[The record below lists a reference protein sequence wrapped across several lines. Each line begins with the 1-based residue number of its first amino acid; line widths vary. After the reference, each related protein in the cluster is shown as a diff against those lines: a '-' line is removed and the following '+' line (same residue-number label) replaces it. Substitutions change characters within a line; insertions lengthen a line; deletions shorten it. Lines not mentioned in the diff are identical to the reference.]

1 MEKLVTKSGN
11 IGYRYDEGER
21 PDFDAYI
28 SRLAEFGI
36 PKDHLYLSIY
46 EAEKFTNTFDYDA
59 FVLNSRYNRFCVL
72 TRASGSGCCS
82 WNHGYPIDWLRRCGL
97 NAQNIS
103 FLPDEQV
110 INVCEALKAFDES
123 AARCKIMFEGKK
135 DQVVNL
141 AKEFLERF

>member
-1 MEKLVTKSGN
+1 MEELVTKSGN

-36 PKDHLYLSIY
+36 PKSHLYLSIY
-46 EAEKFTNTFDYDA
+46 EAERFTNTFDYDA
-59 FVLNSRYNRFCVL
+59 FDKERVARL
-72 TRASGSGCCS
+72 
-82 WNHGYPIDWLRRCGL
+82 GYPIDWLRRCGL
-97 NAQNIS
+97 NANNMAL
-103 FLPDEQV
+103 LPDDEI
-110 INVCEALKAFDES
+110 INMCEALKAFDER
-123 AARCKIMFEGKK
+123 AGRCKIMFEGKK

>member
-36 PKDHLYLSIY
+36 PKSHLYLSIY
-46 EAEKFTNTFDYDA
+46 EAERFTNTFDYDA
-59 FVLNSRYNRFCVL
+59 FDKERVARLR
-72 TRASGSGCCS
+72 
-82 WNHGYPIDWLRRCGL
+82 YPIDWLRRCGL
-97 NAQNIS
+97 NANNMAL
-103 FLPDEQV
+103 LPDDKV
-110 INVCEALKAFDES
+110 INMCESLKAFDES
-123 AARCKIMFEGKK
+123 AGRCKIMFEGKK
-135 DQVVNL
+135 DQVVIL

>member
-36 PKDHLYLSIY
+36 PKSHLYLSIY

-59 FVLNSRYNRFCVL
+59 FDKERVERL
-72 TRASGSGCCS
+72 
-82 WNHGYPIDWLRRCGL
+82 GYPIDWLRRCGL
-97 NAQNIS
+97 NAVNIS
-103 FLPDEQV
+103 FLPDEKV
-110 INVCEALKAFDES
+110 IDVCESIKAFDES
-123 AARCKIMFEGKK
+123 AARCHIVFDGDGQK
-135 DQVVNL
+135 DQIVSL
-141 AKEFLERF
+141 AKRFLEANE